1 MKNLTRIAIV
11 LLASFAIHNSYAQS
25 GDSTLK
31 GMNWRN
37 IGPNRGGRSL
47 GVAGSSKNKLE
58 YYFGAVGGGLWK
70 TTDGGLNWKP
80 VTDGQLTSSSVGA
93 VAVAETNPVIYSPVV
108 EKIATLPVPPTPIE
122 TLPPELTTLTLLV
135 PLAINVVST
144 PNSPTYL

>member
-1 MKNLTRIAIV
+1 MKNLNRIAFV
-11 LLASFAIHNSYAQS
+11 LLASFAIHNSQAQS

-70 TTDGGLNWKP
+70 TTDGSYKVFDGLK
-80 VTDGQLTSSSVGA
+80 
-93 VAVAETNPVIYSPVV
+93 AE
-108 EKIATLPVPPTPIE
+108 
-122 TLPPELTTLTLLV
+122 
-135 PLAINVVST
+135 LAIQINQL
-144 PNSPTYL
+144 NKQLAQAKM

>member
-1 MKNLTRIAIV
+1 MKNFTRIAFV
-11 LLASFAIHNSYAQS
+11 LLASFAIHYSQAQS

-93 VAVAETNPVIYSPVV
+93 VAVSETNPDIIY
-108 EKIATLPVPPTPIE
+108 IGTGE
-122 TLPPELTTLTLLV
+122 TTYRGN
-135 PLAINVVST
+135 IMQGDGMYKST
-144 PNSPTYL
+144 DAGKT

>member
-1 MKNLTRIAIV
+1 MKNFTRIAFV
-11 LLASFAIHNSYAQS
+11 LLASFAIHYSQAQS

-93 VAVAETNPVIYSPVV
+93 VAVSETNPDIIY
-108 EKIATLPVPPTPIE
+108 IGTGE
-122 TLPPELTTLTLLV
+122 TAFRGNIMQGDGV
-135 PLAINVVST
+135 YKST
-144 PNSPTYL
+144 DAGKTWKNI